1 MESKVRGKNTSKVEV
16 VSVSRD
22 GIWLN
27 AGGKEYVLPYAEF
40 PWFRY
45 AKPSQLKAI
54 QFLHGHHLFWPKLD
68 IDLDLDCISN
78 PKNYP
83 LEAKIT
89 RKQAAAH
96 RHGR

>member
-1 MESKVRGKNTSKVEV
+1 MGSNPRGKNISKVNI
-16 VSVSRD
+16 VSVSRHSV
-22 GIWLN
+22 WLN
-27 AGGKEYVLPYAEF
+27 AGGKEYVLPYAKF

-45 AKPSQLKAI
+45 AKPSQLANV

-83 LEAKIT
+83 LEAKLT
-89 RKQAAAH
+89 H
-96 RHGR
+96 RRS

>member
-1 MESKVRGKNTSKVEV
+1 MRSKARGKNISKVDV
-16 VSVSRD
+16 VSVSRY

-40 PWFRY
+40 PWFKN
-45 AKPSQLKAI
+45 AKPGHLKNIQL
-54 QFLHGHHLFWPKLD
+54 LHGHHLFWPKLD

-83 LEAKIT
+83 LEAKIVH
-89 RKQAAAH
+89 KPV
-96 RHGR
+96 